1 MHPHPHPI
9 TSANFCHTNHTTNGR
24 YGVTGLGIDDVGGIV
39 INNGMNSHTDL
50 RRYDL
55 PTNYTRPTEARQW
68 ADAVR

>member
-1 MHPHPHPI
+1 
-9 TSANFCHTNHTTNGR
+9 
-24 YGVTGLGIDDVGGIV
+24 VTGLGIDDRGGIV